1 MLKNYACRKFF
12 WGVPTSFL
20 QRMLIVTKT
29 CCMNYQISMSNDVMK
44 EFLLDNSPAT
54 TSVYM
59 APDVEA
65 PVVHGMSK

>member
-1 MLKNYACRKFF
+1 
-12 WGVPTSFL
+12 
-20 QRMLIVTKT
+20 
-29 CCMNYQISMSNDVMK
+29 MNYQISMSTDVMK

-59 APDVEA
+59 VPDVEA